1 MRTYIN
7 KRVMGKGMSIKDSIG
22 SGDKEVISIVGAGGK
37 TSLMYALGE
46 ELKNKKVLLSTTT
59 KILPPIFDEVD
70 FYGIGQS
77 TYLDI
82 SENMKSGS
90 FLYANSL
97 TKEGKV
103 DSIPLEDI
111 KKFKEDFDYIILESD
126 GSKRKPLKGWKENEP
141 VISEET
147 TITIGVFDITTLNKL
162 VNEDLVHR
170 ITEFLEISKAREEKV
185 LKGEHIVNMIFNEE
199 GLFKNS
205 VGRKILF
212 INKVESEE
220 NENVLKK
227 LIDKI
232 NEKNKEKRLIERIV
246 YGSIKSKKVKTFIL
260 KN

>member
-1 MRTYIN
+1 
-7 KRVMGKGMSIKDSIG
+7 MGIKDNIVIREK
-22 SGDKEVISIVGAGGK
+22 DIISIVGAGGK

-59 KILPPIFDEVD
+59 KILPPRFDEVD
-70 FYGIGQS
+70 FYGIGQVA
-77 TYLDI
+77 YLDI
-82 SENMKSGS
+82 SKNIKSGS

-103 DSIPLEDI
+103 DSIPLEYI
-111 KKFKEDFDYIILESD
+111 KKLKEDFDYIILESD
-126 GSKRKPLKGWKENEP
+126 GSKRKPLKGWKKDEP
-141 VISEET
+141 VISKET

-162 VNEDLVHR
+162 VNENLVYR
-170 ITEFLEISKAREEKV
+170 IKEFLEISKAREEKV
-185 LKGEHIVNMIFNEE
+185 LKDEHIVNMIFNEE

-212 INKVESEE
+212 INKVENKE
-220 NENVLKK
+220 NEKVLNK

-246 YGSIKSKKVKTFIL
+246 YGSIKNKKVKTFIL